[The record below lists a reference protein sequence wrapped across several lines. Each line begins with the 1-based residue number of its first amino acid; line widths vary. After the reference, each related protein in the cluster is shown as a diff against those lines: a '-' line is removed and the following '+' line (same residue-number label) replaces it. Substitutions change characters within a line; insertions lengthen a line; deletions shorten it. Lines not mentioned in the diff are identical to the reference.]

1 MNPYDELGERLSG
14 AVAASGRRRSKRA
27 PTLTVL
33 LAALVLGGGGAATAA
48 TLLSGG
54 PDANERAAVL
64 VGQAMEQTADEPI
77 CRRLAREKQPRLVA
91 GTAPAS
97 LLSRLGVLRRPQTT
111 QERQT
116 RRGLLIG
123 GQFTLADTVRLAR
136 AADGTTFLLF
146 LSRGG
151 SPGFDPVDP
160 VGCATRIRDV
170 AVDLADS
177 DLREP
182 VRTRAQGDVDRASKR
197 SQDGRLNFSFVQ
209 TADRYGRRAGG
220 GGAGPLP
227 KNGEPPTTGSI
238 GQGGRGKRRF
248 FVLTGLVPDGVT
260 EIRVRDRDPG
270 AGGRRTPPRRYA
282 VRNNVYSVELPKG
295 MGPRLTVEWLDT
307 AGRVVETTH
316 PRF

>member
-1 MNPYDELGERLSG
+1 MNPYDELGKRLAG
-14 AVAASGRRRSKRA
+14 AVAASGRRRSRRA

-48 TLLSGG
+48 TLLTGG
-54 PDANERAAVL
+54 PDAAERAAAVI
-64 VGQAMEQTADEPI
+64 GRATEQTSDEPI

-91 GTAPAS
+91 GTAPAP

-111 QERQT
+111 QERRT

-123 GQFTLADTVRLAR
+123 GQFTLAATVRLAR

-151 SPGFDPVDP
+151 LPGFDPVDP

-170 AVDLADS
+170 AVGLADP
-177 DLREP
+177 DLRER
-182 VRTRAQGDVDRASKR
+182 VRTRAQRDVDRASKR
-197 SQDGRLNFSFVQ
+197 SQDGGLNLSFV
-209 TADRYGRRAGG
+209 TSVDRYGRRIG
-220 GGAGPLP
+220 GGAAGQLP
-227 KNGEPPTTGSI
+227 KSGEPPKISTI

-248 FVLTGLVPDGVT
+248 VVLTGLLPDGVT

-282 VRNNVYSVELPKG
+282 VRDNVYSVELPKG
-295 MGPRLTVEWLDT
+295 MGPRLTVEWLDA
-307 AGRVVETTH
+307 AGRVLEATH